1 LLRVLAL
8 LFGVVLLLPGVCSL
22 GFMAMFI
29 PDAVSRSGAAGELAP
44 LAALWAVC
52 FAISFGGVLMIRN
65 AVRGSR
71 PPGDA
76 SSRDP
81 QT

>member
-29 PDAVSRSGAAGELAP
+29 PDAVSRSGASGELAP
-44 LAALWAVC
+44 LAALWAAC
-52 FAISFGGVLMIRN
+52 FAISFGGFLLIRN
-65 AVRGSR
+65 AVRG
-71 PPGDA
+71 PAKGGDA